1 MALKGV
7 FMSLPR
13 TLSYFGPEE
22 YLAFE
27 RGTDARHEYLDGH
40 VYALAGESN
49 EHSRICVNV
58 AGELRARLKGRPY
71 EVLSPNMKVVT
82 SPSGL
87 FSYPDVVVVCGEP
100 RFYDERRDILTNPAV
115 VFEVL
120 SPSTEAYDRGEKF
133 LRYRTHIETLHE
145 YVLVSQHRPL
155 VEHYVRQPDGSWS
168 YSTAGSLDEAVALIS
183 IDCRLP
189 LSEIYDRIV
198 FPAGGRHVSS

>member
-1 MALKGV
+1 
-7 FMSLPR
+7 MSLPR
-13 TLSYFGPEE
+13 TLSYFSPEE

-40 VYALAGESN
+40 VYAMAGESI

-58 AGELRARLKGRPY
+58 AGELRARLKGSPC

-87 FSYPDVVVVCGEP
+87 FSYPDVVVICGEP
-100 RFYDERRDILTNPAV
+100 QFYDERRDILTNPTV

-133 LRYRTHIETLHE
+133 LRYRTQIASLQE

-155 VEHYVRQPDGSWS
+155 VEHFVRQPDGSWS
-168 YSTAGSLDEAVALIS
+168 YSSVTGLDEGVDLVS
-183 IDCRLP
+183 IGCRLP
-189 LSEIYDRIV
+189 LSEVYDRIV
-198 FPAGGRHVSS
+198 FPAGAGDAGEDRAAG

>member
-1 MALKGV
+1 
-7 FMSLPR
+7 MSLPR
-13 TLSYFGPEE
+13 TLSHFSPEE

-40 VYALAGESN
+40 VYAMAGESI

-58 AGELRARLKGRPY
+58 AGELRSRLKGSPC

-87 FSYPDVVVVCGEP
+87 FSYPDVVVICGEP
-100 RFYDERRDILTNPAV
+100 RFYDERRDILTNPTV

-133 LRYRTHIETLHE
+133 LRYRTQVATLLE

-155 VEHYVRQPDGSWS
+155 VEHYVRQTDGSWS
-168 YSTAGSLDEAVALIS
+168 YSSAGDLSEAIDLPS

-198 FPAGGRHVSS
+198 FPAGAGDAGDGQRSY

>member
-1 MALKGV
+1 
-7 FMSLPR
+7 MSLPR
-13 TLSYFGPEE
+13 TLSYFSPEE

-40 VYALAGESN
+40 VYAMAGESI

-58 AGELRARLKGRPY
+58 AGELRSRLKGQPC

-87 FSYPDVVVVCGEP
+87 FSYPDVVVICGEP
-100 RFYDERRDILTNPAV
+100 QFYDERRDILTNPTV

-133 LRYRTHIETLHE
+133 LRYRTQIETLRE

-168 YSTAGSLDEAVALIS
+168 YSSASDLSES
-183 IDCRLP
+183 IDLPSIGCRLP

-198 FPAGGRHVSS
+198 FPAGADDTGDGQGRH

>member
-1 MALKGV
+1 LLRERV
-7 FMSLPR
+7 VMSLPR
-13 TLSYFGPEE
+13 TLSHFSPEE

-40 VYALAGESN
+40 VYAMAGESI

-58 AGELRARLKGRPY
+58 AGELRSRLKGRPC

-87 FSYPDVVVVCGEP
+87 FSYPDVVVICGEP
-100 RFYDERRDILTNPAV
+100 QFYDERRDILTNPTV

-133 LRYRTHIETLHE
+133 LRYRTQIETLRE
-145 YVLVSQHRPL
+145 YILVSQHRPL

-168 YSTAGSLDEAVALIS
+168 YSSAGSLEESVDLVS
-183 IDCRLP
+183 IDSRLP
-189 LSEIYDRIV
+189 LSEVYDRIV
-198 FPAGGRHVSS
+198 FPGGAG

>member
-1 MALKGV
+1 
-7 FMSLPR
+7 MSLPR
-13 TLSYFGPEE
+13 TLSYFSPEE

-40 VYALAGESN
+40 VYAMAGESI

-58 AGELRARLKGRPY
+58 AGELRALLKGSPC

-87 FSYPDVVVVCGEP
+87 FSYPDVVVICGEP
-100 RFYDERRDILTNPAV
+100 QFYDERRDILTNPTI

-133 LRYRTHIETLHE
+133 LRYRTQIETLRE

-155 VEHYVRQPDGSWS
+155 VEHYVRRPDGSWS
-168 YSTAGSLDEAVALIS
+168 YSSVGGLSEAIDLPS

-189 LSEIYDRIV
+189 LSEIYDRII
-198 FPAGGRHVSS
+198 FPAGDTGDGMGRH

>member
-1 MALKGV
+1 
-7 FMSLPR
+7 MSLPR
-13 TLSYFGPEE
+13 TLSHFSPEE

-40 VYALAGESN
+40 VYAMAGESI

-58 AGELRARLKGRPY
+58 AGELRARLKGSPC

-87 FSYPDVVVVCGEP
+87 FSYPDVVVICGEP
-100 RFYDERRDILTNPAV
+100 QFYDERRDILTNPTV

-133 LRYRTHIETLHE
+133 LRYRTQIETLRE

-155 VEHYVRQPDGSWS
+155 VEHFVRQPDGSWS
-168 YSTAGSLDEAVALIS
+168 YSSAGDLSEAIDLPS

-189 LSEIYDRIV
+189 LSEIYDRII
-198 FPAGGRHVSS
+198 FPTGNAGDGLGRH

>member
-1 MALKGV
+1 
-7 FMSLPR
+7 MSLPR
-13 TLSYFGPEE
+13 TLSYFSPEE

-40 VYALAGESN
+40 VYAMAGESI

-58 AGELRARLKGRPY
+58 AGELRARLKGRPC

-100 RFYDERRDILTNPAV
+100 RFYDERRDILTNPTV

-133 LRYRTHIETLHE
+133 LRYRTQIEALRE

-168 YSTAGSLDEAVALIS
+168 YSSAGDLAEAIDLPS

-189 LSEIYDRIV
+189 LSEIYDRII
-198 FPAGGRHVSS
+198 FPAGAGDTGDG

>member
-1 MALKGV
+1 
-7 FMSLPR
+7 MSLPR

-27 RGTDARHEYLDGH
+27 RVTDARHEYLDGH
-40 VYALAGESN
+40 VYAMAGESI

-58 AGELRARLKGRPY
+58 AGELRARLKGRPC

-82 SPSGL
+82 SPTGL

-100 RFYDERRDILTNPAV
+100 RFYDERRDILTNPTV

-133 LRYRTHIETLHE
+133 LRYRTQIETLRE
-145 YVLVSQHRPL
+145 YVLISQHRPL
-155 VEHYVRQPDGSWS
+155 VEHYVRQPDGPWS
-168 YSTAGSLDEAVALIS
+168 YIAVGSPDEAVELTS

-189 LSEIYDRIV
+189 LAEIYDRIV
-198 FPAGGRHVSS
+198 FPGGAVEDRAAG

>member
-1 MALKGV
+1 
-7 FMSLPR
+7 MSLPR
-13 TLSYFGPEE
+13 TLSYFSPEE

-40 VYALAGESN
+40 VYAMAGKSI

-58 AGELRARLKGRPY
+58 AGELRARLKGSPC

-87 FSYPDVVVVCGEP
+87 FSYPDVVVICGEP
-100 RFYDERRDILTNPAV
+100 QFYDERRDILTNPTV

-133 LRYRTHIETLHE
+133 LRYRTQIETLRE

-155 VEHYVRQPDGSWS
+155 VEHYVRQSDGTWS
-168 YSTAGSLDEAVALIS
+168 YSSAGDLSGAIDLPSIVSITNIVSIS
-183 IDCRLP
+183 
-189 LSEIYDRIV
+189 
-198 FPAGGRHVSS
+198 

>member
-1 MALKGV
+1 
-7 FMSLPR
+7 MSLPR
-13 TLSYFGPEE
+13 TLSYFSPEE

-40 VYALAGESN
+40 VYAMAGESI

-58 AGELRARLKGRPY
+58 SGELRARLKGHPC

-100 RFYDERRDILTNPAV
+100 QFYDERRDILTNPAV

-133 LRYRTHIETLHE
+133 LRYRTQIETLRE
-145 YVLVSQHRPL
+145 YILVSQHRPL

-168 YSTAGSLDEAVALIS
+168 YSSAGGLDAAVNLSS

-198 FPAGGRHVSS
+198 FPAGASGVTEDRGAH

>member
-1 MALKGV
+1 
-7 FMSLPR
+7 MSLPR
-13 TLSYFGPEE
+13 TLSYFSPEE

-40 VYALAGESN
+40 VYAMAGESI

-58 AGELRARLKGRPY
+58 AGELRSRLKGRAC
-71 EVLSPNMKVVT
+71 EVLSPNMKVAT

-100 RFYDERRDILTNPAV
+100 RFYDERRDILTNPTV
-115 VFEVL
+115 IFEVL

-133 LRYRTHIETLHE
+133 LRYRTQIETLQE

-155 VEHYVRQPDGSWS
+155 IEHYVRQPDGSWS
-168 YSTAGSLDEAVALIS
+168 YLSATGLDEAVDLVS
-183 IDCRLP
+183 IGCRLP

-198 FPAGGRHVSS
+198 FPAGASGGAKDLRAE

>member
-1 MALKGV
+1 
-7 FMSLPR
+7 MSLPR
-13 TLSYFGPEE
+13 TLSYFSPEE

-40 VYALAGESN
+40 VYAMAGETI

-58 AGELRARLKGRPY
+58 AGELRARLKGRPC

-82 SPSGL
+82 SPTGL

-100 RFYDERRDILTNPAV
+100 RFYDERRDILTNPTV

-133 LRYRTHIETLHE
+133 LRYRTQIATLRE

-155 VEHYVRQPDGSWS
+155 VEYYVRQPDDTWS
-168 YSTAGSLDEAVALIS
+168 YSSAGDLSEAIDLRS

-189 LSEIYDRIV
+189 LSEVYDRIV
-198 FPAGGRHVSS
+198 FPTGAGDTGDGQGRH

>member
-1 MALKGV
+1 
-7 FMSLPR
+7 MSLPR
-13 TLSYFGPEE
+13 TLSYFSHEE

-40 VYALAGESN
+40 VYAMAGESI

-58 AGELRARLKGRPY
+58 AGELRARLKGRSC

-82 SPSGL
+82 SPTGL

-100 RFYDERRDILTNPAV
+100 RFYDERRDILTNPTV

-133 LRYRTHIETLHE
+133 LRYRTQIEALRE
-145 YVLVSQHRPL
+145 YVLISQHRPL

-168 YSTAGSLDEAVALIS
+168 YSSANRLEEVIDLTS

-189 LSEIYDRIV
+189 LSEVYDRIV
-198 FPAGGRHVSS
+198 FPAGVSEAAEDRGAR

>member
-1 MALKGV
+1 
-7 FMSLPR
+7 MSLPR
-13 TLSYFGPEE
+13 TLSHFSPEE

-40 VYALAGESN
+40 VYAMAGESI

-58 AGELRARLKGRPY
+58 AGELRARLKGRPC

-82 SPSGL
+82 SPTGL

-100 RFYDERRDILTNPAV
+100 QFYDERRDILTNPTV

-133 LRYRTHIETLHE
+133 LRYRTQIEALRE

-168 YSTAGSLDEAVALIS
+168 YSSASDLPGAIDLPS

-189 LSEIYDRIV
+189 LSEIYDRII
-198 FPAGGRHVSS
+198 FPAGAGDTGDGQGRH

>member
-1 MALKGV
+1 
-7 FMSLPR
+7 MSLPQ
-13 TLSYFGPEE
+13 TLSYFSPEE

-40 VYALAGESN
+40 VYAMAGESI

-58 AGELRARLKGRPY
+58 AGELRARLKGSPC

-87 FSYPDVVVVCGEP
+87 FSYPDVVVICGEP
-100 RFYDERRDILTNPAV
+100 QFYDERRDILTNPTV

-133 LRYRTHIETLHE
+133 LRYRTQIATLRE

-155 VEHYVRQPDGSWS
+155 VESYVRQPDGSWS
-168 YSTAGSLDEAVALIS
+168 YFSATDLDVAVDLVS
-183 IDCRLP
+183 IGCLLP

-198 FPAGGRHVSS
+198 FPTGGVAEGTGTE

>member
-1 MALKGV
+1 
-7 FMSLPR
+7 MSLPR
-13 TLSYFGPEE
+13 TLSHFSPEE

-40 VYALAGESN
+40 VYAMAGESI

-58 AGELRARLKGRPY
+58 AGELRARLKGSPC

-82 SPSGL
+82 SPTGL
-87 FSYPDVVVVCGEP
+87 FSYPDVVVICGEP
-100 RFYDERRDILTNPAV
+100 QFYDERRDILTNPTV

-133 LRYRTHIETLHE
+133 LRYRTQIETLRE

-168 YSTAGSLDEAVALIS
+168 YSSATNLDEAVDLVS
-183 IDCRLP
+183 IGCRLP

-198 FPAGGRHVSS
+198 FPAGAGDAGEDRAAG

>member
-1 MALKGV
+1 
-7 FMSLPR
+7 MSLPR
-13 TLSYFGPEE
+13 TLSHFSPEE

-40 VYALAGESN
+40 VYAMAGESI

-58 AGELRARLKGRPY
+58 AGELRARLKGSPC

-82 SPSGL
+82 NPSGL

-100 RFYDERRDILTNPAV
+100 RFYDERRDILTNPTV

-133 LRYRTHIETLHE
+133 LRYRTHIEPLRE

-168 YSTAGSLDEAVALIS
+168 YSSANSLDEAIDLVS

-189 LSEIYDRIV
+189 LSEVYDRIV
-198 FPAGGRHVSS
+198 FPAGS

>member
-1 MALKGV
+1 
-7 FMSLPR
+7 MSLPR
-13 TLSYFGPEE
+13 TLSYFSPEE

-40 VYALAGESN
+40 VYAMAGESI
-49 EHSRICVNV
+49 EYSRICVNV
-58 AGELRARLKGRPY
+58 TGELRAHLKGKPC

-82 SPSGL
+82 TPSGL
-87 FSYPDVVVVCGEP
+87 FSYPDVVVICGEP
-100 RFYDERRDILTNPAV
+100 RFYDERRDILTNPTV

-133 LRYRTHIETLHE
+133 LRYRTQTETLRE

-155 VEHYVRQPDGSWS
+155 VEHYVRQLDGSWS
-168 YSTAGSLDEAVALIS
+168 YSSAGDLPETIDLPS

-198 FPAGGRHVSS
+198 FPAGG

>member
-1 MALKGV
+1 
-7 FMSLPR
+7 MSLPR
-13 TLSYFGPEE
+13 TLSFFSPEE

-40 VYALAGESN
+40 VYAMAGESI

-58 AGELRARLKGRPY
+58 AGELRARLKGRPC

-87 FSYPDVVVVCGEP
+87 FSYPDVVVICGEP
-100 RFYDERRDILTNPAV
+100 QFYDERRDILTNSTV

-133 LRYRTHIETLHE
+133 LRYRTQIATLRE

-168 YSTAGSLDEAVALIS
+168 YSSAGDLSESIDLPS
-183 IDCRLP
+183 IDCHLP
-189 LSEIYDRIV
+189 LSEIYDRII
-198 FPAGGRHVSS
+198 FPAGDAGNGQGRH

>member
-1 MALKGV
+1 
-7 FMSLPR
+7 MSLPR
-13 TLSYFGPEE
+13 TLSYFSPEE

-40 VYALAGESN
+40 VYAMAGESI

-58 AGELRARLKGRPY
+58 AGELRARLKGRLC

-87 FSYPDVVVVCGEP
+87 FSYPDVVLVRGEP
-100 RFYDERRDILTNPAV
+100 RFHDERRDILTNPTV

-133 LRYRTHIETLHE
+133 LRYRTQIETLQE

-155 VEHYVRQPDGSWS
+155 VEHYVRRPDGSWS
-168 YSTAGSLDEAVALIS
+168 YSSATGLGEAIDLVS

-198 FPAGGRHVSS
+198 FPTGAGEVGEDPAAG

>member
-1 MALKGV
+1 
-7 FMSLPR
+7 MSLPR
-13 TLSYFGPEE
+13 TLSYFSPEE

-40 VYALAGESN
+40 VYAMAGESI

-58 AGELRARLKGRPY
+58 AGELRSRLKGRPC

-82 SPSGL
+82 SPTGL

-100 RFYDERRDILTNPAV
+100 QFYDERRDILTNPTV

-133 LRYRTHIETLHE
+133 LRYRTQIAALRA

-168 YSTAGSLDEAVALIS
+168 YSSAGDLSEAIDLPS
-183 IDCRLP
+183 IDCHLP
-189 LSEIYDRIV
+189 LSEIYDRII
-198 FPAGGRHVSS
+198 FPAGVGDT

>member
-1 MALKGV
+1 
-7 FMSLPR
+7 MSLPR
-13 TLSYFGPEE
+13 TLSYFSPEE

-40 VYALAGESN
+40 VYAMAGESI

-58 AGELRARLKGRPY
+58 AGELRARLKGRPC

-87 FSYPDVVVVCGEP
+87 FSYPDVVVICGEP
-100 RFYDERRDILTNPAV
+100 QFYDERRDILTNPTV

-133 LRYRTHIETLHE
+133 LRYRTHIETLRE
-145 YVLVSQHRPL
+145 YTLVSQHRPL

-168 YSTAGSLDEAVALIS
+168 YSSAGSLAEAVALVS
-183 IDCRLP
+183 IDCSLP

-198 FPAGGRHVSS
+198 FPAGAGSVAEDRGAH

>member
-1 MALKGV
+1 
-7 FMSLPR
+7 MSLPR
-13 TLSYFGPEE
+13 TLSYFSPEE

-40 VYALAGESN
+40 VYAMAGESI

-58 AGELRARLKGRPY
+58 SGELRARLKGHPC

-100 RFYDERRDILTNPAV
+100 QFYDERRDILTNPAV

-133 LRYRTHIETLHE
+133 LRYRTQIETLRE

-168 YSTAGSLDEAVALIS
+168 YSSAGGLDAAVNLSS

-198 FPAGGRHVSS
+198 FPAGASGATEDRGAH

>member
-1 MALKGV
+1 
-7 FMSLPR
+7 MSLPR
-13 TLSYFGPEE
+13 TLSYFSPEE

-40 VYALAGESN
+40 VYAMAGESI

-58 AGELRARLKGRPY
+58 AGELRARLKGRPC

-87 FSYPDVVVVCGEP
+87 FSYPDVVVICGEP
-100 RFYDERRDILTNPAV
+100 RFYDERRDILTNPTV

-133 LRYRTHIETLHE
+133 LRYRTQVAALRE

-168 YSTAGSLDEAVALIS
+168 YSSAGDLSEAVDLPS

-189 LSEIYDRIV
+189 LSEVYDRIV
-198 FPAGGRHVSS
+198 FPASPGGDAGGRGRD

>member
-1 MALKGV
+1 
-7 FMSLPR
+7 MSLPR
-13 TLSYFGPEE
+13 SLSYFSPEE

-40 VYALAGESN
+40 VYAMAGESI

-58 AGELRARLKGRPY
+58 AGELRARLKGKPC

-100 RFYDERRDILTNPAV
+100 RFHDERRDVLTNPTV

-133 LRYRTHIETLHE
+133 LRYRTQIATLRE

-155 VEHYVRQPDGSWS
+155 VEHYVRQPDGSWG
-168 YSTAGSLDEAVALIS
+168 YSSAGDLSGAIDLPS

-189 LSEIYDRIV
+189 LSEIYDRVI
-198 FPAGGRHVSS
+198 FPAGAGDAGEGQGRH